1 MIKNLLPKTFLLSTC
16 LAVSLMAGN
25 ITFKNAPSSPEH
37 KLPNEKNEISS
48 FHSILKDSMNAVVN
62 ISTKT
67 IEQSTQSQNRLYNDP
82 FFQEFFGQRGQQEQQ
97 APTKKENALG
107 SGVIVSDNGYIVT
120 NNHVIAE
127 ADEINV
133 MINGSNK
140 EYRAK
145 VIGTDK
151 DSDLAV
157 IKIEAE
163 NLEAIK
169 LSTIDEVKL
178 GDVVFA
184 IGNPF
189 GVGQTVTKGIIS
201 ALNKNH
207 VGINKYENFIQTDA
221 SINPG
226 NSGGA
231 LIDSRGALIGINAA
245 ILSQTGG
252 NHGIGFTIPIDMVRN
267 VVSKLIKDGKVS
279 RGFMGV
285 NISEVTESLAKLYNH
300 KNGAIVT
307 DIQVNSPAQEAELQR
322 GDLIYSINGKKIKGP
337 IDLQRIVTSFSPD
350 ETIKLSIEREQKT
363 FVKMLTL
370 SSLSGSSNII
380 GALTKIEG
388 LRLAD
393 LTPKVRKDYQI
404 DISIVGALIEGVL
417 ERSQA
422 DMSGFMAGDI
432 IIQIENR
439 SIANVADAKS
449 AFELFKGVTKR
460 VYVNREGFILLLV
473 TK

>member
-1 MIKNLLPKTFLLSTC
+1 MYKSILLSTLLSASL
-16 LAVSLMAGN
+16 LAGS
-25 ITFKNAPSSPEH
+25 ISFENAPANPEH
-37 KLPNEKNEISS
+37 RLPNGKNEILS
-48 FHSILKDSMNAVVN
+48 FHEILKDSMNAVVN

-67 IEQSTQSQNRLYNDP
+67 IVQNNQAYNRLFNDP
-82 FFQEFFGQRGQQEQQ
+82 FFQQFFGNGGQRQQQ
-97 APTKKENALG
+97 APTQRDNALG
-107 SGVIVSDNGYIVT
+107 SGVIVSKDGYIVT

-127 ADEINV
+127 ADEITV
-133 MINGSNK
+133 MINGSHK
-140 EYRAK
+140 EYKAK
-145 VIGTDK
+145 IIGEDK

-189 GVGQTVTKGIIS
+189 GVGQTVTQGIIS

-231 LIDSRGALIGINAA
+231 LIDSRGALIGINSA

-252 NHGIGFTIPIDMVRN
+252 NHGIGFTIPVDMVRN
-267 VVSKLIKDGKVS
+267 IVSKLIKDGKVS
-279 RGFMGV
+279 RGYMGV
-285 NISEVTESLAKLYNH
+285 NISQVTPSLEKLYTQKH
-300 KNGAIVT
+300 GAIIT
-307 DIQVNSPAQEAELQR
+307 DIQVDSPAQKAELQR
-322 GDLIYSINGKKIKGP
+322 GDLIYSVNGKKIKNP
-337 IDLQRIVTSFSPD
+337 SDLQRIISSFSPD
-350 ETIKLSIEREQKT
+350 ETIELAIEREKET
-363 FVKMLTL
+363 LRKELKLTNL
-370 SSLSGSSNII
+370 NSSSSVM
-380 GALTKIEG
+380 GKLTKVEG
-388 LRLAD
+388 LRLSE
-393 LTPKVRKDYQI
+393 LTPKVKKTYDI
-404 DISIVGALIEGVL
+404 DPNISGAFIEGVL

-422 DMSGFMAGDI
+422 DMNGFMAGDI

-439 SIANVADAKS
+439 KINNVNEALK
-449 AFELFKGVTKR
+449 AFEVFKGDTKR
-460 VYVNREGFILLLV
+460 VYVNREGFIILLV

>member
-1 MIKNLLPKTFLLSTC
+1 MKKILVSNLLLST
-16 LAVSLMAGN
+16 LLSVSLMASD
-25 ITFKNAPSSPEH
+25 ITFNNAPTKPKH
-37 KLPNEKNEISS
+37 KLPNGKNEILS
-48 FHSILKDSMNAVVN
+48 FHSILKDSMNSVVN
-62 ISTKT
+62 ISTQT
-67 IEQSTQSQNRLYNDP
+67 IEQNTQTQNRLYNDP
-82 FFQEFFGQRGQQEQQ
+82 FFQEFFGRRGQEKQE
-97 APTKKENALG
+97 APTQKENALG
-107 SGVIVSDNGYIVT
+107 SGVIISEDGYIVT

-127 ADEINV
+127 ADEITV
-133 MINGSNK
+133 MLNGSNK
-140 EYRAK
+140 EYKAK

-163 NLEAIK
+163 NLEAIT
-169 LSTIDEVKL
+169 LSHIEEVKL

-189 GVGQTVTKGIIS
+189 GVGQTVTQGIIS
-201 ALNKNH
+201 ALNKSH

-285 NISEVTESLAKLYNH
+285 NISEVTESLEKLYLH
-300 KNGAIVT
+300 KNGAIIT
-307 DIQVNSPAQEAELQR
+307 NIQVNSPAAIAELQR
-322 GDLIYSINGKKIKGP
+322 GDLIYAINGKKIKSP
-337 IDLQRIVTSFSPD
+337 SDLQRIVTSFSPN
-350 ETIKLSIEREQKT
+350 ETIKLSIEREGKN
-363 FVKMLTL
+363 FVQELIL
-370 SSLSGSSNII
+370 SSLNGNSNII
-380 GALTKIEG
+380 GQLTEIAG

-404 DISIVGALIEGVL
+404 DASIIGALIEGVL

-422 DMSGFMAGDI
+422 DLSGFMAGDI
-432 IIQIENR
+432 IIQIENQ
-439 SIANVADAKS
+439 SIESVADATS
-449 AFELFKGVTKR
+449 AFDLFKGNTKR
-460 VYVNREGFILLLV
+460 VYINREGFILLLV